1 MSAPGDYQV
10 DIWHETSG
18 TWGVLSYSITAAD
31 VSRFMTYEWTFQ
43 ENNPK
48 GLTVTLSNGDLGT
61 FNLLDPTFNAWSN
74 SVVGAV
80 DNGDIV
86 AFALTPQG
94 RTDLPYIFYGIV
106 TDVQPDITNRT
117 LTLVCNDFLQRYEGI
132 KSDKIVF
139 ANYRD
144 KMLTNYALTT
154 QAGWYALT
162 GITDP
167 NIALPFVSVEFAA
180 DDAQIKTFSSASPT
194 NTTIWINPIAQAFVI
209 DAKQQQRYLASS
221 SMSRT
226 QVQQDRHRSV
236 SAPMTGMGIPT
247 LPRL

>member
-1 MSAPGDYQV
+1 MHAVLPHRRRAEIHAKEGRGLHTVHDHAGGGPGTCPHRATTGSISGTRRAGRGRCYLSDKRLSSEPLHVLRV
-10 DIWHETSG
+10 DIPGEQ
-18 TWGVLSYSITAAD
+18 AERAD
-31 VSRFMTYEWTFQ
+31 GHAVERR
-43 ENNPK
+43 P
-48 GLTVTLSNGDLGT
+48 GT

-132 KSDKIVF
+132 KSDKIIF
-139 ANYRD
+139 NSYRD
-144 KMLTNYALTT
+144 NLLLNYALTT

-167 NIALPFVSVEFAA
+167 NIALPFVSVEF
-180 DDAQIKTFSSASPT
+180 SA
-194 NTTIWINPIAQAFVI
+194 
-209 DAKQQQRYLASS
+209 R
-221 SMSRT
+221 
-226 QVQQDRHRSV
+226 
-236 SAPMTGMGIPT
+236 
-247 LPRL
+247 